1 MLFLKLKAI
10 LVGYLIAIAIL
21 GFRMPSVVHAG
32 PSSTAS
38 IEVSIGGV
46 SYRVSSDDLAQAE
59 ANAFATTDF
68 AMAVDGELGAGFHYG
83 SSQGLVRVADRRA
96 SFEFGVI
103 EWDSHGQIAR
113 VSIEDPAGDLA
124 RLLGDFPP
132 TKIAPIIVI
141 IIIIILILIPKGA
154 SIVHS
159 GQGVGG
165 GVGPAAGVL
174 SGAGAYL
181 AS

>member
-1 MLFLKLKAI
+1 MLFSKLKAI

-21 GFRMPSVVHAG
+21 GFRMPSVAHAG
-32 PSSTAS
+32 PKSTAS
-38 IEVSIGGV
+38 VEVSLGGV
-46 SYRVSSDDLAQAE
+46 SYRVSSDDLAQAA

-68 AMAVDGELGAGFHYG
+68 AMAVDGERGAAFHYA
-83 SSQGLVRVADRRA
+83 SSQGLVTFEGRRA
-96 SFEFGVI
+96 SFGFGAI
-103 EWDSHGQIAR
+103 ELDSNGQVAR

-124 RLLGDFPP
+124 RLVGDLPP

-141 IIIIILILIPKGA
+141 IIIIILIILPKSA
-154 SIVHS
+154 SIVIS
-159 GQGVGG
+159 GPGVGG
-165 GVGPAAGVL
+165 GGGPGAGAL